1 MAATA
6 IQLQAG
12 YMGRRP
18 LNLFGRISVMLLV
31 VCLFWSLVL
40 ADGGGLDPE
49 VMAWVENKYGVS
61 AREKVNAWQ
70 ELIARHQGGDEQRLL
85 ALVNDFFNEVPY
97 YTDQRLW
104 DVEDYWASPVEMLS
118 IDGAD
123 CEDYSIA
130 KYFTLREMGVPENKL
145 RITYVKSLELNQ
157 AHMVLAYYPSPGAEP
172 LVLDN
177 LTGQIKAASQRQDL
191 KPVYSFNGDGLWL
204 AKSRGRGERV
214 GTAERISLWRK
225 LTDKMAKEGK

>member
-1 MAATA
+1 MTAVQHATA
-6 IQLQAG
+6 FS
-12 YMGRRP
+12 GRQPPARLAFVP
-18 LNLFGRISVMLLV
+18 RMLWGMLL
-31 VCLFWSLVL
+31 CLSLVL
-40 ADGGGLDPE
+40 ADGAGLGPE
-49 VMAWVENKYGVS
+49 VMAWVEHKYGAS
-61 AREKVNAWQ
+61 ARKKVSDWQ
-70 ELIARHQGGDEQRLL
+70 ALIARYQGRDERQMLK
-85 ALVNDFFNEVPY
+85 LVNDFFNEVPY
-97 YTDQRLW
+97 YSDERLW
-104 DVEDYWASPVEMLS
+104 NKEDYWATPVEMLS

-130 KYFTLREMGVPENKL
+130 KYFTLREMGVPEDKL

-177 LTGQIKAASQRQDL
+177 LTDRIKAASQRRDL

-214 GTAERISLWRK
+214 GTPERISLWRE
-225 LTDKMAKEGK
+225 LRHKMAKEGKQ